1 MKQPSKEEENKNRP
15 GMDKN
20 KNAEHQKEE
29 TPIYLTSDSTLQT
42 PSEHEHD
49 QSVDPTKDTTREV
62 SRDDLNDIKL
72 GTITGRES
80 NYKEQE

>member
-1 MKQPSKEEENKNRP
+1 MKEQSKEDENKKSNEMA
-15 GMDKN
+15 GN
-20 KNAEHQKEE
+20 KTTDRQEEE
-29 TPIYLTSDSTLQT
+29 TPIYLTSNSTLQT

-72 GTITGRES
+72 GTITGRET